1 MWDERGKPA
10 AERRRILPGS
20 SWRMSNALSCKYY
33 FTLSFAFAR
42 HVKRLKVNMHVLR
55 EKRVGEKPEAK
66 KSRDQQQTA
75 AGADAINVKFPFG
88 FQWVKKAES

>member
-1 MWDERGKPA
+1 
-10 AERRRILPGS
+10 
-20 SWRMSNALSCKYY
+20 MSNALSCKYY